1 MVKPFKDL
9 KLKEAFLREFS
20 HDVKTEELVW
30 HRDHNDREVVA
41 LEGTGWKIQYDNKL
55 PQLIEVGKPFFI
67 KAYEYH
73 RLHKGSDTLKLKIKE
88 MI

>member
-1 MVKPFKDL
+1 MVNPYTDNGNVRTFETNVL
-9 KLKEAFLREFS
+9 N
-20 HDVKTEELVW
+20 EELVW
-30 HRDHNDREVVA
+30 HRDRNDREVVA
-41 LEGTGWKIQYDNKL
+41 LEGTGWKIQHDNKL

-73 RLHKGSDTLKLKIKE
+73 RLHKGSSRLILKIKE

>member
-1 MVKPFKDL
+1 LVNPYTDNGNVRTFESNVL
-9 KLKEAFLREFS
+9 N
-20 HDVKTEELVW
+20 EELVW
-30 HRDHNDREVVA
+30 HRDRNDREVVA

-73 RLHKGSDTLKLKIKE
+73 RLHKGSGNLKLKIKE

>member
-1 MVKPFKDL
+1 MVNPYTDNGNVRTFENNVL
-9 KLKEAFLREFS
+9 N
-20 HDVKTEELVW
+20 EELVW
-30 HRDHNDREVVA
+30 HRDRNDREVVA

-73 RLHKGSDTLKLKIKE
+73 RLHKGSGNLKLKIKE

>member
-1 MVKPFKDL
+1 MVNPYTDNGNVRTFETNVL
-9 KLKEAFLREFS
+9 N
-20 HDVKTEELVW
+20 EELVW
-30 HRDHNDREVVA
+30 HRDRNDREVVA
-41 LEGTGWKIQYDNKL
+41 LEGAGWKIQHDNEL

-73 RLHKGSDTLKLKIKE
+73 RLHKGSSRLILKIKE